1 MEQLSGLD
9 GWFLAMET
17 RSVFGHVG
25 SVCIVD
31 VRGSGGTESRLT
43 LEHLIGVIESRLPL
57 VPLFRRRLVTV
68 PLGLDHPYWIEDP
81 DFDIEFH
88 VRALALPAPGND
100 RQLSEQVARLHARP
114 LDRSRP
120 LWELYLIT
128 GLRGG
133 RAAIYSKIHHAAI
146 DGVSGGDILTAVLD
160 VSPQGRELPDVEVFE
175 GEQPPDPVWL
185 LARSA
190 VALARQ
196 PLNAARVAVDLAR
209 SIPVLANAIG
219 SPIAH
224 RLAAS
229 DDGELLSQTGL
240 RAPSTPFN
248 APLSPHRRW
257 AFTDL
262 PLAEVKKLRVGS
274 ELTVNDVV
282 MALCAGALRRWLLLH
297 EALPAAP
304 LVAAVPVS
312 VRTADQ
318 KGEFGNRVSMMLAA
332 LPTNLSDPGERLGAM
347 HEAMRAAKH
356 QHGAIPASLL
366 GDVTQFAMPA
376 LANQAWRLSARL
388 RLFERVN
395 PFNLFVSNVPGPKV
409 PLYFAGAELLA
420 YYPVSA
426 LVDGQGLNITVMSY
440 RDNLYFG
447 LVACRALVPDLDV
460 MAGYLRDELDALTS
474 AAEIS
479 AKATAP
485 AASTK
490 NSNVASTRSSNVAS
504 IKAPK
509 AASTKASTKASHA

>member
-9 GWFLAMET
+9 GAFLAMET
-17 RSVFGHVG
+17 RTVFGHVG

-31 VRGSGGTESRLT
+31 AGVAPGVESGLT
-43 LEHLIGVIESRLPL
+43 LEHLTRVIASRLPL

-68 PLGLDHPYWIEDP
+68 PFGLDHPYWIEDP

-88 VRALALPAPGND
+88 VRELALPAPGND

-175 GEQPPDPVWL
+175 GEQPPDPIWL

-196 PLNAARVAVDLAR
+196 PLNAVRVATDLAR

-219 SPIAH
+219 APLAH
-224 RLAAS
+224 RLTGK
-229 DDGELLSQTGL
+229 DDGALLSQTGL

-248 APLSPHRRW
+248 APLSPHRRL
-257 AFTDL
+257 AFADL
-262 PLAEVKKLRVGS
+262 PLADVKKLRAGS

-282 MALCAGALRRWLLLH
+282 MALCAGALRRWLQLH

-312 VRTADQ
+312 VRTAGQ
-318 KGEFGNRVSMMLAA
+318 KGESGNRVSMMLAA
-332 LPTNLSDPGERLGAM
+332 LPTNLSGPGERLGAM

-366 GDVTQFAMPA
+366 ADVTSFAMPA

-395 PFNLFVSNVPGPKV
+395 LFNLFVSNVPGPNV

-460 MAGYLRDELDALTS
+460 MAGYLRDELDALTA

-479 AKATAP
+479 VKGT
-485 AASTK
+485 ASTK
-490 NSNVASTRSSNVAS
+490 ASNAT
-504 IKAPK
+504 
-509 AASTKASTKASHA
+509 STKASTKAAHE